1 MDDVMKRAKA
11 LVEKIREDGGDYADE
26 DIEFVDEQL
35 KCGASYYNSVIG
47 ARISTEIAYVRF
59 ADEPERI
66 KDTIENLDHT
76 RRLEHQTLTRSI
88 NILNRMAKI
97 HGVEP
102 VYDIGDR
109 MLDDEN
115 KEDRDF
121 AAVLAYRF
129 TNGVYLDEMV
139 RSNYFVKENTF
150 QAVDDALYKMEQDS
164 MHFNLGTD
172 FSEVVEKKEIAHD
185 GKDRS
190 RAEDPDR

>member
-59 ADEPERI
+59 ADDPERL
-66 KDTIENLDHT
+66 KDTVENLDHT
-76 RRLEHQTLTRSI
+76 RRLEHQALTRSI
-88 NILNRMAKI
+88 NILNRMAKA
-97 HGVEP
+97 HDVEP
-102 VYDIGDR
+102 IFDIGDR
-109 MLDDEN
+109 VLDDES

-129 TNGVYLDEMV
+129 TNSVYLDEMV
-139 RSNYFVKENTF
+139 QSNYFVKEDTF

-164 MHFNLGTD
+164 RHFDLGKD
-172 FSEVVEKKEIAHD
+172 FSEVVEEKEMRHEREN
-185 GKDRS
+185 RS